1 MSNIS
6 ITVDDVRRPN
16 QLHVISG
23 AVSSPSAMLG
33 PKMEML
39 VLTHRHDSLWK
50 FFRESC
56 YSKGLVTWYRG
67 GAKHHPYTSY

>member
-6 ITVDDVRRPN
+6 MAVDDVRGPN

-39 VLTHRHDSLWK
+39 VLTHMYDSPCK
-50 FFRESC
+50 RFS
-56 YSKGLVTWYRG
+56 
-67 GAKHHPYTSY
+67 

>member
-6 ITVDDVRRPN
+6 MVVDDVRQPN

-39 VLTHRHDSLWK
+39 VLTHTYDSPCK
-50 FFRESC
+50 RFS
-56 YSKGLVTWYRG
+56 
-67 GAKHHPYTSY
+67 

>member
-1 MSNIS
+1 MAVVN
-6 ITVDDVRRPN
+6 VRRAY
-16 QLHVISG
+16 QLHINVG
-23 AVSSPSAMLG
+23 AVPSPSAMLG

-67 GAKHHPYTSY
+67 GASHHPYTMY